1 MTPMHKIL
9 LFLREN
15 FVDGIETFV
24 SHTWNSCT
32 ELTVTDING
41 DTAIV
46 RYDEKNDVVV
56 LE

>member
-1 MTPMHKIL
+1 MTPMQKIL